1 MTSSFSRKLTHL
13 PFFSNGRFI
22 DQFAVQNSFLCQ
34 KRKKFRTE
42 KVTRRSIALEP
53 MQQPLLVVDHQ
64 IIWAYQ
70 SNRVAIT
77 HSGIFRQKAN
87 PLLVDICFR
96 PSLCRLHVLPGVW
109 PFLENDDQTGQKM
122 PKVQQ
127 SPIIGRSSIDVQKK
141 RCFRHTY
148 KHKKNIFFFSYGM
161 VCCTSNLKRRN
172 RRRRWCSKREKINW
186 INETQ
191 RQKAKDTIKRD
202 TSGILWQSTFPP
214 SSSQRQSFAA
224 LSSSFSAAASAFRL
238 L

>member
-1 MTSSFSRKLTHL
+1 MRL
-13 PFFSNGRFI
+13 
-22 DQFAVQNSFLCQ
+22 
-34 KRKKFRTE
+34 
-42 KVTRRSIALEP
+42 
-53 MQQPLLVVDHQ
+53 QPLLVVDHQ

-96 PSLCRLHVLPGVW
+96 PSLCRLQVLPGVW
-109 PFLENDDQTGQKM
+109 PFLDDDDQTGQKM
-122 PKVQQ
+122 PQ
-127 SPIIGRSSIDVQKK
+127 STTISDYRPIFNRGTKRGVFVIRTNIKRISS
-141 RCFRHTY
+141 
-148 KHKKNIFFFSYGM
+148 FFWYGM

-172 RRRRWCSKREKINW
+172 RRRWCSKREKINW

>member
-1 MTSSFSRKLTHL
+1 
-13 PFFSNGRFI
+13 
-22 DQFAVQNSFLCQ
+22 
-34 KRKKFRTE
+34 
-42 KVTRRSIALEP
+42 

-109 PFLENDDQTGQKM
+109 PFLDDDDQTGQKM
-122 PKVQQ
+122 PQ
-127 SPIIGRSSIDVQKK
+127 STTISDYRPIFNRGTKRGVFVIRTNIKRISS
-141 RCFRHTY
+141 
-148 KHKKNIFFFSYGM
+148 FFWYGM

-172 RRRRWCSKREKINW
+172 RRRWCSKREKINW

-224 LSSSFSAAASAFRL
+224 LSSSFSAFRL